1 MKKLWLLPAALCL
14 ISFNAD
20 AFLLSP
26 YVGADYNHTS
36 LNFGRQT
43 EDLYADNLNS
53 LGVVAGVKLLGMVS
67 AEGFYQQS
75 ENKSH
80 TVNGYFVD
88 GDAVTNRLKLKAYG
102 VDLVGD
108 VLNLGIVEVL
118 SSIGCGYYDADVSN
132 RVNINGYVSR
142 KNFNEKG
149 NGVRL
154 GLGAQVNPL
163 PSFGIRAMFRYTV
176 TDMDAVKNMKEVTVG
191 VRYYF

>member
-1 MKKLWLLPAALCL
+1 MRPQPERRHSAA
-14 ISFNAD
+14 ARHD
-20 AFLLSP
+20 R
-26 YVGADYNHTS
+26 YDRT
-36 LNFGRQT
+36 R
-43 EDLYADNLNS
+43 
-53 LGVVAGVKLLGMVS
+53 
-67 AEGFYQQS
+67 
-75 ENKSH
+75 NK
-80 TVNGYFVD
+80 
-88 GDAVTNRLKLKAYG
+88 LKLKAYG
-102 VDLVGD
+102 IDLVGD

-118 SSIGCGYYDADVSN
+118 SSIGYGYYDADVSN

-149 NGVRL
+149 NGIRL